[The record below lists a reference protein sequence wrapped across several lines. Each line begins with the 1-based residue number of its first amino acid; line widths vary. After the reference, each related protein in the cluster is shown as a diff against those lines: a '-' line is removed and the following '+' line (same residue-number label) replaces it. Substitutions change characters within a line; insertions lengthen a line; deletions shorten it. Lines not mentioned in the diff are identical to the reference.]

1 MTYQGKPFS
10 LLIREGR
17 DEHEPPLTQGALAK
31 RIGVKQP
38 TVSAWESGKTS
49 PSVQTLVDLSRV
61 LGIDLAELTNAAA
74 EVAAVTT

>member
-1 MTYQGKPFS
+1 MKYQGKPFS
-10 LLIREGR
+10 VLVRDGR
-17 DEHEPPLTQGALAK
+17 QDHEPPLTQGALAK

-61 LGIDLAELTNAAA
+61 LGVDLAELTNAAA
-74 EVAAVTT
+74 EVASTT